1 MRTMSCRHAQLV
13 RPLLRKPEM
22 PMNGR
27 NWPIGDRLLK
37 APADGRFVT
46 YFVEKLLNGAAIS
59 RS

>member
-1 MRTMSCRHAQLV
+1 
-13 RPLLRKPEM
+13 M